1 MTGFYMQCKTGLKR
15 VKISRTVMT
24 KDGNTSS
31 NKMTL
36 NVHKIKINSRN
47 KDFERIL
54 QQHQEFQEQN
64 SIKEKTVKK

>member
-1 MTGFYMQCKTGLKR
+1 
-15 VKISRTVMT
+15 MT